1 MKKLVTICLA
11 ALMLLSALTACESTA
26 SKPDAG
32 ATGKVVVNIEGTVTA
47 VDGSE
52 ITLDSG
58 KVVVI
63 STDTRFMGDTNGD
76 FAVGNFVQGYT
87 ADDPDADVV
96 TAVKIYCNSPVR
108 SGGKLAVN
116 FEGTVAAVE
125 EDCITLE
132 DGRAIGICA
141 DTIYS
146 VAAGIVEAPVIC
158 VGDAIQ
164 GCAGDD
170 APATRIHICGK

>member
-1 MKKLVTICLA
+1 MKKLVTIFLA
-11 ALMLLSALTACESTA
+11 AVMLLGALTACESPA

-58 KVVVI
+58 KVVVV
-63 STDTRFMGDTNGD
+63 SGDTRFMGDAGDD

-96 TAVKIYCNSPVR
+96 NAAKIYCNSPIR

-125 EDCITLE
+125 EDRIILA
-132 DGRAIGICA
+132 DGRTIGICA
-141 DTIYS
+141 DTVFS
-146 VAAGIVEAPVIC
+146 VPAGIVEAPVIC
-158 VGDAIQ
+158 AGDAIQ
-164 GCAGDD
+164 GCAEGD
-170 APATRIHICGK
+170 APATRIHITGR